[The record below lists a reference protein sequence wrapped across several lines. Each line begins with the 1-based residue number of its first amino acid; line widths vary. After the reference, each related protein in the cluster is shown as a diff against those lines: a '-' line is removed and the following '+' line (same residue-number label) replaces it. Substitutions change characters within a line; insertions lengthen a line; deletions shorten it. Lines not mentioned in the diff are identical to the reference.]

1 MDLSKAFDCIPHDL
15 FIPKIHSFL
24 TPEELIKSLTSE
36 SENMMIVN
44 DDKFQANIVDRK
56 NHKYNPSSTKR
67 NDKTSILKIA

>member
-1 MDLSKAFDCIPHDL
+1 MIPYFGL
-15 FIPKIHSFL
+15 KMLNCTIL

-44 DDKFQANIVDRK
+44 DDKFQANIIDRK